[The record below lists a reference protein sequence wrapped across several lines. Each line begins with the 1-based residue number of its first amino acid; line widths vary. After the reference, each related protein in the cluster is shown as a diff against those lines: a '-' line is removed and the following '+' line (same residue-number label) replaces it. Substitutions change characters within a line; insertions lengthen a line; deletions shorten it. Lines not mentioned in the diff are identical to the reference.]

1 MSATANDCMKCSQIP
16 GFAAAEGMRKE
27 RDWRNQQP
35 HGLPILHWPMNKVPL
50 HPAAAL
56 LDELPSD
63 FRGTTRCA
71 TCHARASLATT
82 NLIGI
87 SRVIRS
93 RLNICR
99 GTDGRVLPR
108 PGDAIP
114 PAGCFTRRSLPPI
127 YIRDTTAP
135 LTADRP
141 ATEDDP
147 ENGPPTE
154 RDHSTRPATE
164 REQEDQDII
173 ETESDLFIQE
183 SSRDTGWTPG

>member
-1 MSATANDCMKCSQIP
+1 MAT
-16 GFAAAEGMRKE
+16 
-27 RDWRNQQP
+27 
-35 HGLPILHWPMNKVPL
+35 PL
-50 HPAAAL
+50 YAL
-56 LDELPSD
+56 AFLDELAQRLLRND
-63 FRGTTRCA
+63 QMRF

-135 LTADRP
+135 LTADRS
-141 ATEDDP
+141 ATENDP

-154 RDHSTRPATE
+154 RDHSTRPETE

-173 ETESDLFIQE
+173 ESDHLIQE
-183 SSRDTGWTPG
+183 PPSDSGWTPGLIPARALGKQPNRQTDSQLVTVSQSFKILGGLHGC

>member
-1 MSATANDCMKCSQIP
+1 MV
-16 GFAAAEGMRKE
+16 KE
-27 RDWRNQQP
+27 QHLHRLAP
-35 HGLPILHWPMNKVPL
+35 PISL
-50 HPAAAL
+50 PAATRAL
-56 LDELPSD
+56 CLAQKLQCQKPRAFAHHLPYTLSILDELAQRLPRND
-63 FRGTTRCA
+63 QMRF

-164 REQEDQDII
+164 REQEDQGII
-173 ETESDLFIQE
+173 ETESDLPIQE

>member
-1 MSATANDCMKCSQIP
+1 MKQ
-16 GFAAAEGMRKE
+16 
-27 RDWRNQQP
+27 
-35 HGLPILHWPMNKVPL
+35 L
-50 HPAAAL
+50 
-56 LDELPSD
+56 
-63 FRGTTRCA
+63 
-71 TCHARASLATT
+71 
-82 NLIGI
+82 

-173 ETESDLFIQE
+173 ETESDLPIQDSRVLPRYWVDPRVIPARALYKQSSSQSVRKGWSQFE
-183 SSRDTGWTPG
+183 SVVRL